1 MAYSFPE
8 LRGVFERSSKR
19 PEMCNRN
26 EVPIACYFPKRG
38 SGGLLFS
45 GAQGL
50 IVFERSSKRRT
61 DGYNPP
67 SGARNT
73 NKSGVNSF

>member
-1 MAYSFPE
+1 MW
-8 LRGVFERSSKR
+8 
-19 PEMCNRN
+19 NRN

-50 IVFERSSKRRT
+50 IVFEDPRSDVPMAMTPPLGPATQLNLEVILLDDRRC
-61 DGYNPP
+61 
-67 SGARNT
+67 GAETKYR
-73 NKSGVNSF
+73 